1 MESWSNEKRLASFQP
16 QYSILNG
23 GRIMNYRKI
32 LTSALLIAGVI
43 SLILPLSAHAEVETY
58 MIDKVHSMANFK
70 IRHLFSKVSGTFSDV
85 TGTIKIDRD
94 NLEASKVEAIINVH
108 SVDTNH
114 EKRDNH
120 LRSEEFFDVEKFAI
134 MRFVSTSVEAT
145 GKNEG
150 FIFGELTLHG
160 VTRSVKVPFKVLGF
174 GPDPWGGYR
183 SGFEAT
189 TTIKRSDYGMN
200 YGLGEGQGG
209 AVGNEVEITLLI
221 EGIKLGP
228 DGAPFR
234 VQ

>member
-1 MESWSNEKRLASFQP
+1 
-16 QYSILNG
+16 
-23 GRIMNYRKI
+23 MNYRRI
-32 LTSALLIAGVI
+32 LSSALLIAGVV
-43 SLILPLSAHAEVETY
+43 SLILPLSARAEVETY

-94 NLEASKVEAIINVH
+94 NLEAAKVEATINVH

-114 EKRDNH
+114 KKRDTH
-120 LRSEEFFDVEKFAI
+120 LLSKDFFDVEKFAI
-134 MRFVSTSVEAT
+134 MRFVSTSVEST
-145 GKNEG
+145 SKNEG
-150 FIFGELTLHG
+150 FIHGELTIHG
-160 VTRSVKVPFKVLGF
+160 VTRSVKMPFKVLGF

-183 SGFEAT
+183 SGFEAGT
-189 TTIKRSDYGMN
+189 AIKRSDYGIN

-209 AVGNEVEITLLI
+209 AVGNDVEITLLI

-228 DGAPFR
+228 DGAPSR

>member
-1 MESWSNEKRLASFQP
+1 
-16 QYSILNG
+16 
-23 GRIMNYRKI
+23 MNYRRI
-32 LTSALLIAGVI
+32 IFTAVLIAGVI
-43 SLILPLSAHAEVETY
+43 GLLLPPTVRAEVEAY

-85 TGTIKIDRD
+85 TGTIWLDRG
-94 NLEASKVEAIINVH
+94 NLEAFRVDATINVY

-120 LRSEEFFDVEKFAI
+120 LLSQDFFHVEKYAI
-134 MRFVSTSVEAT
+134 MRFVSTSVEVT
-145 GKNEG
+145 GENEG
-150 FIFGELTLHG
+150 VMSGELTIHG
-160 VTRSVKVPFKVLGF
+160 VTRSVKLPFKIFGF

-189 TTIKRSDYGMN
+189 TLIKRSDYGID
-200 YGLGEGQGG
+200 YGLGEKGGG
-209 AVGNEVEITLLI
+209 AVGDEVQVNLLI

>member
-1 MESWSNEKRLASFQP
+1 
-16 QYSILNG
+16 
-23 GRIMNYRKI
+23 MNYRRI
-32 LTSALLIAGVI
+32 LSSALLVAGVV
-43 SLILPLSAHAEVETY
+43 SLILPVSARAEVETY

-70 IRHLFSKVSGTFSDV
+70 VRHLFSKVSGTFSDV
-85 TGTIKIDRD
+85 SGTIWFDRD
-94 NLEASKVEAIINVH
+94 NLEAAKVEATINVH

-114 EKRDNH
+114 KKRDDH
-120 LRSEEFFDVEKFAI
+120 LLSKDFFDVEKFAI
-134 MRFVSTSVEAT
+134 MRFVSTSVEST

-150 FIFGELTLHG
+150 FLYGELTIHG
-160 VTRSVKVPFKVLGF
+160 VTRSVKLPFKVLGF

-183 SGFEAT
+183 SGFEAET
-189 TTIKRSDYGMN
+189 VIKRSDYGMN

-209 AVGNEVEITLLI
+209 AVGNDVEITLLI